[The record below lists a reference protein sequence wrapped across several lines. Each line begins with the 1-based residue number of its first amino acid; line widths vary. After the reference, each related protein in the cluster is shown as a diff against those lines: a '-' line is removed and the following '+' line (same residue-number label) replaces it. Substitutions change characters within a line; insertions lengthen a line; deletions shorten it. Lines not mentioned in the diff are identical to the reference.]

1 MERRE
6 DKTARGS
13 KKNKGK
19 QKYIATEDMFLHDNN
34 NFWRKKK
41 NRKKEKI
48 LHPLTQTPWGVNNC
62 TVGSHISAVD
72 TSAK

>member
-13 KKNKGK
+13 EKNEGK

-34 NFWRKKK
+34 NFWKKQ
-41 NRKKEKI
+41 KKGKKSSTH
-48 LHPLTQTPWGVNNC
+48 LHKHHEVLITAQWVPR
-62 TVGSHISAVD
+62 ISCRH
-72 TSAK
+72 

>member
-34 NFWRKKK
+34 NFWKKK
-41 NRKKEKI
+41 KQKKRKN
-48 LHPLTQTPWGVNNC
+48 PPPTYTNTMRC
-62 TVGSHISAVD
+62 
-72 TSAK
+72 

>member
-6 DKTARGS
+6 DKTAHGS

-34 NFWRKKK
+34 NFWKKKK
-41 NRKKEKI
+41 NRKKEKN
-48 LHPLTQTPWGVNNC
+48 PPPTYTNTMRC
-62 TVGSHISAVD
+62 
-72 TSAK
+72 

>member
-34 NFWRKKK
+34 NFWKKK
-41 NRKKEKI
+41 KQKKSSTH
-48 LHPLTQTPWGVNNC
+48 LHKHHEVLITALWVPTYQL
-62 TVGSHISAVD
+62 
-72 TSAK
+72 

>member
-34 NFWRKKK
+34 NFWKKK
-41 NRKKEKI
+41 KQKKGKN
-48 LHPLTQTPWGVNNC
+48 PPPTYTNTMRC
-62 TVGSHISAVD
+62 
-72 TSAK
+72 

>member
-34 NFWRKKK
+34 NFWKKK
-41 NRKKEKI
+41 NRKKRKN
-48 LHPLTQTPWGVNNC
+48 PPPTYTNTMRC
-62 TVGSHISAVD
+62 
-72 TSAK
+72 

>member
-34 NFWRKKK
+34 NFWKKK
-41 NRKKEKI
+41 NQKKRKN
-48 LHPLTQTPWGVNNC
+48 PPPTYTNTMRC
-62 TVGSHISAVD
+62 
-72 TSAK
+72 

>member
-34 NFWRKKK
+34 NFWKKKKQKKRKKSSTH
-41 NRKKEKI
+41 
-48 LHPLTQTPWGVNNC
+48 LHKHHEVLITALWVPTYQL
-62 TVGSHISAVD
+62 
-72 TSAK
+72 

>member
-19 QKYIATEDMFLHDNN
+19 QKYIATEDMFLHDNKI
-34 NFWRKKK
+34 FWKKTEKRKKSSTH
-41 NRKKEKI
+41 
-48 LHPLTQTPWGVNNC
+48 LHKHHEVLITALWVPTYQL
-62 TVGSHISAVD
+62 
-72 TSAK
+72 